1 MLLFDSS
8 VWIDWLRG
16 ADTDAVRFVQE
27 RENHEDLAI
36 TQMIYL
42 EVLQGVSSDRQFAVT
57 QRVLG
62 AQTVLQPLGGLAT
75 FEAATHLYRR
85 ARKQGLTIRKSND
98 CLIAAMAMAMALE
111 QGAVLV
117 HNDRDFLSL
126 AQVEE
131 APLMYPRRPFDAG
144 KAPT

>member
-1 MLLFDSS
+1 MLLVDSS

-27 RENHEDLAI
+27 RENHEELAI

-42 EVLQGVSSDRQFAVT
+42 EVLQRVSSDRQFAAT

-62 AQTVLQPLGGLAT
+62 AQTMLQPQGALAT
-75 FEAATHLYRR
+75 FEVAAHLYRR
-85 ARKQGLTIRKSND
+85 ARKQGLTIRKSSD
-98 CLIAAMAMAMALE
+98 CLIAAMALE

-117 HNDRDFLSL
+117 HNDRDFLAL

-131 APLMYPRRPFDAG
+131 ALLVYPLSPFDSG
-144 KAPT
+144 KVLI